1 MSIFKIKADGM
12 IGVEENDIALIYKYG
27 IVFLNGEELHF
38 SPKWIKKYVEKND
51 YHHLYHED
59 VC

>member
-1 MSIFKIKADGM
+1 MSIFKIKKDGM

-38 SPKWIKKYVEKND
+38 SAKWIKEYVEKND
-51 YHHLYHED
+51 YHHLYHDD

>member
-1 MSIFKIKADGM
+1 M
-12 IGVEENDIALIYKYG
+12 IGVEEKDIALIYKYG
-27 IVFLNGEELHF
+27 IIFLNGEELHF
-38 SPKWIKKYVEKND
+38 SPKWIKNYVEKND